1 VQGEDAAPTV
11 VAAMK
16 QAAKRDDIDLIMLV
30 RGGGSKTDLLA
41 FDTEEIATAIGKCA
55 KPVFTGIG
63 HEIDFSIAD
72 EVAHRAFK
80 TPTACATGVAEVV
93 NEFVQST
100 EEAWAQIAATASELL
115 QSAEHELVRSLDRIR
130 RRPMDVLNLAAQSL
144 KGASDRL
151 RLLDPVN
158 TMARGWSI
166 TRDAQGRTV
175 RSAAQVSA
183 GEQMTTQL
191 SDGTIS
197 STVNS

>member
-1 VQGEDAAPTV
+1 
-11 VAAMK
+11 
-16 QAAKRDDIDLIMLV
+16 
-30 RGGGSKTDLLA
+30 
-41 FDTEEIATAIGKCA
+41 
-55 KPVFTGIG
+55 
-63 HEIDFSIAD
+63 
-72 EVAHRAFK
+72 
-80 TPTACATGVAEVV
+80 V

-130 RRPMDVLNLAAQSL
+130 RRPMDALNLAAQSL

-166 TRDAQGRTV
+166 TRDSSGKTV
-175 RSAAQVSA
+175 RSVAQVSA

>member
-1 VQGEDAAPTV
+1 
-11 VAAMK
+11 
-16 QAAKRDDIDLIMLV
+16 MLV
-30 RGGGSKTDLLA
+30 SNAMRSGTTGIFTCLLA
-41 FDTEEIATAIGKCA
+41 FDTEEIAMAIGKCA

-80 TPTACATGVAEVV
+80 TPTACAAGVAAVV

-166 TRDAQGRTV
+166 TRDAQGKTV
-175 RSAAQVSA
+175 RSTAQLTS

-197 STVNS
+197 STVN